1 VITITLVGDTGFGG
15 TMERISSKGGK
26 RHGRTIPF
34 ERMIR
39 RVRPLIDGDVRF
51 SNIETVITDQ
61 PGLRSLGKAFNFR
74 MHSAGFDVLRS
85 DLGFNLFSLA
95 NNHAVDFGRA
105 GMADTLR
112 ILREESPGILGHSG
126 LGESWK
132 TALRPATFSVKSV
145 RMAFAAIGIG
155 ANSRPS
161 MHPRDGRVG
170 QLPYNDRTVRDIV
183 AGLDQ
188 TDADYRIL
196 SVHAGLE
203 RRITPTPAD
212 IARMRDLAVRDGKV
226 NLVVGHHAHVVQGIQ
241 KIGDDVIFYGLGNFL
256 HPGMQ
261 DMGKFDRC
269 RDYGLI
275 GKVHLVVKPDGG
287 TMLGAIE
294 AIPILD
300 MHMSPRPL
308 NRRAAARRI
317 GVLNGLARR
326 LNSRRH
332 GAEGVMFSLKPN
344 GNGLHCTVAGRRLPG
359 KIGDLCRKWLPPRSS
374 APVARGRKDGQSIVP
389 VALRPDVTQRSRQQA
404 SVKSETPVLGCRSL
418 PARSAR
424 RDQNS
429 APRRRGRRPETSRRI
444 VRRSRRR
451 SGSRRTRSTTSIA
464 RQDRAA
470 WMRSAFG
477 Q

>member
-1 VITITLVGDTGFGG
+1 
-15 TMERISSKGGK
+15 
-26 RHGRTIPF
+26 
-34 ERMIR
+34 
-39 RVRPLIDGDVRF
+39 
-51 SNIETVITDQ
+51 
-61 PGLRSLGKAFNFR
+61 
-74 MHSAGFDVLRS
+74 
-85 DLGFNLFSLA
+85 
-95 NNHAVDFGRA
+95 
-105 GMADTLR
+105 
-112 ILREESPGILGHSG
+112 
-126 LGESWK
+126 
-132 TALRPATFSVKSV
+132 
-145 RMAFAAIGIG
+145 
-155 ANSRPS
+155 
-161 MHPRDGRVG
+161 
-170 QLPYNDRTVRDIV
+170 
-183 AGLDQ
+183 
-188 TDADYRIL
+188 
-196 SVHAGLE
+196 
-203 RRITPTPAD
+203 
-212 IARMRDLAVRDGKV
+212 
-226 NLVVGHHAHVVQGIQ
+226 
-241 KIGDDVIFYGLGNFL
+241 
-256 HPGMQ
+256 MQ

-344 GNGLHCTVAGRRLPG
+344 GNGLHCTAAGRRLPG
-359 KIGDLCRKWLPPRSS
+359 KIGDLCRKWLPPRGSG
-374 APVARGRKDGQSIVP
+374 PVARGNKDGQSIVP

-404 SVKSETPVLGCRSL
+404 SVKPETPVLGCRSL
-418 PARSAR
+418 PARSVR